1 MIKKESIFRT
11 VLIVIFFIFLIFWLA
26 TKPIQLTLVSGHSM
40 DTTLH
45 NGEFLI
51 MTKGKIKKGDIVTFN
66 AKSAW
71 KEDDLNRDFIKRV
84 VAVPNDELTIHNNKL
99 YVNDR
104 ETVDF
109 NNKLVNNIGEK
120 TFKLKSN
127 EYFVCGDNTG
137 QSHDSLYR
145 LLQGYDKY
153 TVSGK
158 LLKYKTSNIENK
170 NER

>member
-1 MIKKESIFRT
+1 MIKKESIFRS

-26 TKPIQLTLVSGHSM
+26 AKPIQLTLVSGHSM
-40 DTTLH
+40 EDSLH

-71 KEDDLNRDFIKRV
+71 KEKDLDKDFIKRV

-127 EYFVCGDNTG
+127 EYFVCGM
-137 QSHDSLYR
+137 
-145 LLQGYDKY
+145 
-153 TVSGK
+153 SG
-158 LLKYKTSNIENK
+158 TISRFII
-170 NER
+170 

>member
-1 MIKKESIFRT
+1 MIKKESIFRA
-11 VLIVIFFIFLIFWLA
+11 VLIVIFFIFLIFWIA
-26 TKPIQLTLVSGHSM
+26 VRPIQLTLVSGHSM

-51 MTKGKIKKGDIVTFN
+51 MTKGEIKKGDIVTFN

-71 KEDDLNRDFIKRV
+71 KENDLNKDFIKRV

-99 YVNDR
+99 YVNGK
-104 ETVDF
+104 EVVDF

-145 LLQGYDKY
+145 LLLGYERY
-153 TVSGK
+153 TVSGN
-158 LLKYKTSNIENK
+158 LLKYKISNIENK